1 MENDH
6 TQGNPSST
14 EWLLPYSKTLVNVTM
29 WYDSSVQ
36 CKTSQQIAVS
46 VGPGQELKDQNSV

>member
-1 MENDH
+1 MT

-14 EWLLPYSKTLVNVTM
+14 EWLLPYSNTLVNVTM